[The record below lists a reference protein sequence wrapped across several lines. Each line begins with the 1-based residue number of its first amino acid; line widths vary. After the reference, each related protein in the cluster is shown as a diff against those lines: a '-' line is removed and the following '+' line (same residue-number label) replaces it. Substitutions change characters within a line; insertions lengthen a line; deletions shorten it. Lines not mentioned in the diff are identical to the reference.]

1 MFCANLCTKT
11 VYCALRVL
19 LKRGSVQFKRALPK
33 IARMEPWLIA
43 VYISYVLLIGIPTYL
58 FLCADS
64 SDTGLNGIVS
74 RFCVIAIP
82 TTISRGLKACLGNS
96 GYAKLAG
103 CYDYATNQRNPIMQ
117 IMYYLILNAA
127 FTGWLILG
135 LPKLPTF
142 LVSEFHSYFAPAFVI
157 FAQFTYYLACTV
169 GPGTLTQDN
178 VECFNHQPYDGMM
191 YIPGAYCSSC
201 KVPKV

>member
-1 MFCANLCTKT
+1 
-11 VYCALRVL
+11 
-19 LKRGSVQFKRALPK
+19 
-33 IARMEPWLIA
+33 MEAWLIA
-43 VYISYVLLIGIPTYL
+43 VYFSYVLLIGIPTYL

-74 RFCVIAIP
+74 RFCVITIP
-82 TTISRGLKACLGNS
+82 STVSRGLKTCLGNS
-96 GYAKLAG
+96 IYAKMAG

-117 IMYYLILNAA
+117 IMYYLILNSA
-127 FTGWLILG
+127 FTGWLLLG

-169 GPGTLTQDN
+169 GPGTLTREN

-191 YIPGAYCSSC
+191 YVPGAYCSSC
-201 KVPKV
+201 KVPKVNKIPYTL